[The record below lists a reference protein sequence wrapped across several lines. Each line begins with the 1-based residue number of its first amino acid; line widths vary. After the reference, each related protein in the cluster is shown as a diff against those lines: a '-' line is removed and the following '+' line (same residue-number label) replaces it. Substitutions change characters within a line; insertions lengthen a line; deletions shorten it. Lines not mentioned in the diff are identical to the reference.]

1 MMWIEN
7 VKPPPRYGGQAVSV
21 DRYDGL
27 LAISVCINRKLCQNC
42 IITNRIAVFANFKR
56 V

>member
-7 VKPPPRYGGQAVSV
+7 VKPPPRYGGQTVSV
-21 DRYDGL
+21 HRYDGL
-27 LAISVCINRKLCQNC
+27 LAISVCITRKLCQNC
-42 IITNRIAVFANFKR
+42 IITHRIAVYANFKR